1 MRYAAL
7 SLLAAS
13 AAAALQRTTGWLH
26 CPLRYSASVFAKDW
40 RNATCATF
48 DAPLCY
54 PGTCASTT
62 TNISVFVK
70 RLEAVNGASPKAIWL
85 LQGGPGASSI
95 NMEGYMQNLYV
106 ALNKSVSVYTMDHRG
121 TGKSTYLDCATTEAT
136 TNGSPWGTS
145 ISPSELPEC
154 LRNVRQIYGND
165 AAAGFSSHSA
175 ASDVAALIQT
185 LTPTAETYVY
195 GVSYGTH
202 WVRRLMALDP
212 PTVHGYILDGVSG
225 LFSRWNLDY
234 LSEVDTYFD
243 YCTKDAT
250 CRAKLGHDPAKVLRD
265 LYHTLDTNA
274 TARSAACVRAL
285 PNYLNAA
292 VPPSWALR
300 HRLKLLLA
308 AGVGFQELIPI
319 LIYRLHRCS
328 RSDEAFLAA
337 WNQRLAL
344 SNFLTKND
352 DGANDQDRDSSALL
366 YGAVAYSE
374 MWEQP
379 VPSRAEL
386 ESRFLN
392 NLFGFNLTT
401 QYHDYCVFTGATT
414 DICNGIDQP
423 PDVTF
428 TYPSKLLTSP
438 TLPSQSS
445 VLIFAGAL
453 DTQTP
458 LSIAVNVTRDF
469 HSNDRAR
476 LVTYPYAGH
485 SCLLRTSV
493 QSPGQ
498 PTCAT
503 TVLAS
508 YVAHGGNIAQLN
520 TSCLDD
526 LVPTAFT
533 LSAAKALDT
542 FGVRDAYEGNVTTL
556 VVASS
561 MTMTTQEASLDQ
573 TSALVI
579 ASGCICVGLVSIAVA
594 LLLRRRSRATSA
606 VLVRQEPSN
615 VCHFCR

>member
-7 SLLAAS
+7 SLLVAAS
-13 AAAALQRTTGWLH
+13 AVAALERTTGWLH
-26 CPLRYSASVFAKDW
+26 CPLRYSAAVFGKDW
-40 RNATCATF
+40 RNTTCATF
-48 DAPLCY
+48 NAPLCY

-70 RLEAVNGASPKAIWL
+70 RLEAENGALPKAIWL

-95 NMEGYMQNLYV
+95 NMEGYMQNVYL

-154 LRNVRQIYGND
+154 LRNVRQVYGDD

-185 LTPTAETYVY
+185 VTPNAETYVY

-202 WVRRLMALDP
+202 WVRRLMALNP
-212 PTVHGYILDGVSG
+212 PTVKGYILDGVSG

-234 LSEVDTYFD
+234 LQEVDTYFD
-243 YCTKDAT
+243 YCKDDAT
-250 CRAKLGHDPAKVLRD
+250 CRDKLGTDPAKVLRN

-285 PNYLNAA
+285 PNYLDAA
-292 VPPSWALR
+292 VPPSWAIR

-308 AGVGFQELIPI
+308 AGVGSQELIPI
-319 LIYRLHRCS
+319 LIYRLNRCS
-328 RSDEAFLAA
+328 ASDEEFLAA
-337 WNQRLAL
+337 WNERLASSDL
-344 SNFLTKND
+344 ATG
-352 DGANDQDRDSSALL
+352 GANDQDRDSSALL
-366 YGAVAYSE
+366 YGAVSYSE

-379 VPSRAEL
+379 VPSRTEL
-386 ESRFLN
+386 ETRFLN
-392 NLFGFNLTT
+392 NLFGFNLTN
-401 QYHDYCVFTGATT
+401 QYHDYCVFTGASA
-414 DICNGIDQP
+414 DICDGINK

-428 TYPSKLLTSP
+428 TYPAKLLTTP
-438 TLPSQSS
+438 KLPSQSS
-445 VLIFAGAL
+445 VLVFAGVL

-458 LSIAVNVTRDF
+458 LGIAVNVTRDF
-469 HSNDRAR
+469 HSDDRAR
-476 LVTYPYAGH
+476 LITYPYAGH
-485 SCLLRTSV
+485 SCLLRTAV
-493 QSPGQ
+493 KSPGQ

-508 YVAHGGNIAQLN
+508 YIRLGGNIAQLN

-533 LSAAKALDT
+533 LSAAKASTT
-542 FGVRDAYEGNVTTL
+542 FGVSDAYEGKVTTV
-556 VVASS
+556 VVASATETTAAS
-561 MTMTTQEASLDQ
+561 MDQ
-573 TSALVI
+573 TSALLI
-579 ASGCICVGLVSIAVA
+579 ASGCICVGLVSLLVA
-594 LLLRRRSRATSA
+594 LLRTRRASRATSRD
-606 VLVRQEPSN
+606 VLVCQAPSQL
-615 VCHFCR
+615 